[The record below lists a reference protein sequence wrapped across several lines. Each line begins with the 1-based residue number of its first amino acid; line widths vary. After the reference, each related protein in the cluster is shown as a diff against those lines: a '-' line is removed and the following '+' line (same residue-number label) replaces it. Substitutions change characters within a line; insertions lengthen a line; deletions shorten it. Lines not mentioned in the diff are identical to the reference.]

1 MKLPAPVQAY
11 FDAEKDPHGA
21 APVDAFATDA
31 IVHDEAKTHVGRA
44 AIATWFRQTKE
55 ENQHTAEPL
64 ELSEDGAL
72 TIVRAEVT
80 GQFPSSPAM
89 LTFKFKLEDDQIKEL
104 EITV

>member
-1 MKLPAPVQAY
+1 MKLPAPVQAF
-11 FDAEKDPHGA
+11 FDADKDPHGA
-21 APVDAFATDA
+21 APVDAFANDA

-44 AIATWFRQTKE
+44 AIATWFRHTKE
-55 ENQHTAEPL
+55 ENQHSSSPL
-64 ELSEDGAL
+64 ELSEDGAF

-89 LTFKFKLEDDQIKEL
+89 LTFKFKLGDDQIKEL